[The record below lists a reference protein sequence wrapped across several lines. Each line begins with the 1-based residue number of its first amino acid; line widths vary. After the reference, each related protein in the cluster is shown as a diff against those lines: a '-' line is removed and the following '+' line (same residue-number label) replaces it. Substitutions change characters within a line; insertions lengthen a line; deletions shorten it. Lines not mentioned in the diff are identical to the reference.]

1 MSYYF
6 NKITNL
12 EFEEAITVVTAELKK
27 EGFGVLFAI
36 DLQGKIKEGT
46 DKDIPRYTILGACN
60 PIHAFEA
67 LKVEPH
73 IGTMLPCNVIVREV
87 DDGKIEVSAINPVDS
102 MQAVGSSTLND
113 VAGLIK
119 AKLEKAITAVK

>member
-12 EFEEAITVVTAELKK
+12 DFEEAITLVTTELGK
-27 EGFGVLFAI
+27 EGFGVLSEI
-36 DLQGKIKEGT
+36 DLQGKIKEKL
-46 DKDIPRYTILGACN
+46 DKDIPRYKILGACN
-60 PIHAFEA
+60 PVFAFKA
-67 LKVEPH
+67 LQAEPH

-102 MQAVGSSTLND
+102 MQAVGNPDLHA
-113 VAGLIK
+113 VAGLIQ
-119 AKLEKAITAVK
+119 AKLEKVISAL